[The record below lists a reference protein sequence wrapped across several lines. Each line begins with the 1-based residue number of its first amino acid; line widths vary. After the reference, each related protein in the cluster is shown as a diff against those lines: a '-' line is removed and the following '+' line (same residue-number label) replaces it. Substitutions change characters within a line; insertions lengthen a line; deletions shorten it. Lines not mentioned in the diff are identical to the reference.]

1 VSFCMNYGCGHMS
14 LLPICIKLVS
24 IYANMDNVVCMDY
37 VLFCIYVQFHLVYVY
52 LCGLHNYT

>member
-1 VSFCMNYGCGHMS
+1 MNYGCGHMS